1 MLRRAAAFLIVCVAI
16 AALLYG
22 AAVAWATFTS
32 HPFTIGGLPP
42 LPFPSIQP
50 PGGGP
55 GSGSPPPLPGQGPP
69 GAPTPVAAT
78 QQPQPP
84 GPQPSSKSCPAL
96 LLSSITLSQSQP
108 RIEVVSWTTS
118 GGCAPFGG
126 SVSWSGQG
134 VQSGSALIAG
144 PSGSQTEHVTA
155 PTCPPPPGTRVT
167 ATVTFTVTL
176 VDGGGHRVQ
185 QSKQVQFQVC

>member
-1 MLRRAAAFLIVCVAI
+1 MLRRAAAFLIVCVAV

-22 AAVAWATFTS
+22 AALAWSTFTS

-78 QQPQPP
+78 QQPQP
-84 GPQPSSKSCPAL
+84 SSKSCPGLTLTSFKLTTKAVRQETVTW
-96 LLSSITLSQSQP
+96 SS
-108 RIEVVSWTTS
+108 S
-118 GGCAPFGG
+118 GGCAPYGG
-126 SVSWSGQG
+126 LISWSGQG
-134 VQSGSALIAG
+134 IQSGQAPVTT
-144 PSGSQTEHVTA
+144 PSGTTVVTVSG
-155 PTCPPPPGTRVT
+155 PPCPPPPNNT
-167 ATVTFTVTL
+167 AQSTVTFKIVL
-176 VDGGGHRVQ
+176 GDAAGHRG
-185 QSKQVQFQVC
+185 QSAVVAVVALC